1 MTSSEWRKL
10 RKIFAK
16 AAKLTGLNRT
26 AFLDEACRGD
36 APLRQEVE
44 SLLARHDS
52 SGAFLGM
59 LSSGGKQPISH
70 YRIQER
76 IGEGGMAL
84 VYKARDMQ
92 LARLVALK
100 VLPPWA
106 AGNTES
112 RERLLTEARCASA
125 LNHPNIVTVHE
136 IAQENGVD
144 FIVME

>member
-1 MTSSEWRKL
+1 M
-10 RKIFAK
+10 
-16 AAKLTGLNRT
+16 
-26 AFLDEACRGD
+26 
-36 APLRQEVE
+36 P
-44 SLLARHDS
+44 
-52 SGAFLGM
+52 
-59 LSSGGKQPISH
+59 GKGPQQTISH

-106 AGNTES
+106 AGNAES

-144 FIVME
+144 FIVMEYLSGKTLKDLIPAKGLPVFRVLNYALAVANALATAHSTGILHGDLKPHESSAPHSPG